1 MNLYK
6 GTYYTAGVLSVIGIC
21 LVALIING
29 SNSQIGTLLYIA
41 YAILGLI
48 ISFVLYFTVKNIA
61 SNKEL
66 LVSTSK
72 VVGIFL
78 STALVC
84 YFVLSSGEETVL
96 RDGNIL
102 SESGSK
108 LISAG
113 LFMFYCLI
121 LAASSIM
128 LYFGLKNM
136 KKINYG

>member
-121 LAASSIM
+121 FAASSIM

-136 KKINYG
+136 KK

>member
-136 KKINYG
+136 KK

>member
-61 SNKEL
+61 SNK
-66 LVSTSK
+66 
-72 VVGIFL
+72 
-78 STALVC
+78 
-84 YFVLSSGEETVL
+84 
-96 RDGNIL
+96 
-102 SESGSK
+102 
-108 LISAG
+108 
-113 LFMFYCLI
+113 
-121 LAASSIM
+121 
-128 LYFGLKNM
+128 
-136 KKINYG
+136 